1 MTEEVMK
8 GGMIEAQI
16 LHLKYRYQIKT
27 EGIVPEGVIQE
38 GVMKDEIFHSKY
50 RYPIRSVRQ

>member
-8 GGMIEAQI
+8 GGVIEAQI
-16 LHLKYRYQIKT
+16 LHLKYLYPIKT

-50 RYPIRSVRQ
+50 LYPISLVRQ